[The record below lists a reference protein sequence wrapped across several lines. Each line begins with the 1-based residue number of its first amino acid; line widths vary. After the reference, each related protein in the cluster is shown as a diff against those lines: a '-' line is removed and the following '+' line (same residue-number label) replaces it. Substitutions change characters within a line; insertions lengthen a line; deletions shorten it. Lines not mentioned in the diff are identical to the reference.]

1 MDYQFRDD
9 HHVTTTGFNFKNLL
23 TESVDSLTNNI
34 RSRFPKN
41 DLLAKDL

>member
-1 MDYQFRDD
+1 MDDQFWDD

-23 TESVDSLTNNI
+23 TEFVDSPTNDI

-41 DLLAKDL
+41 YLLAKDL